1 MNQPMGITRR
11 DCVRYIAA
19 SATLGCAADHVARA
33 EEAVTRS
40 GEPVQK
46 QVAAVMT
53 VYHKWSHPDVIL
65 GKIFEGW
72 KQDGGPGS
80 ALQVVS
86 MYVDQPVPND
96 LAQKMSAKYNVPIFD
111 TIEKTVTV
119 GGDRIP
125 IDGVISLGE
134 GGNYSANEKEQ
145 DLFPRRRFFEEITDT
160 FVKCDRVVPVFNDK
174 HLGPVWSDA
183 KWMYDRALQL
193 NIPFMAGSSLPV
205 TFRTPEISVPMG
217 CQIEGAVAIGYSK
230 LDAYGCHTLESLQ
243 CLVER
248 REGGETGVRWVQ
260 CLQGEAMW
268 NAVDQ
273 GLVRKDLI
281 TAALS
286 AIPSDKKGP
295 PAMRAN
301 PQAALF
307 LFQYND
313 GLLGSVF
320 MLPDT
325 AGAISVALK
334 IKGQPQPL
342 ATWFEERKE
351 PSFPHF
357 AYLMKAIERF
367 IHSGRPSYPVER
379 TLLISGI
386 LDRALTSRHQ
396 DQRRLMTPE
405 LAIRYQ
411 PINYPHAPLPDL
423 YAGV

>member
-19 SATLGCAADHVARA
+19 SATLGCAADRVAHA

-96 LAQKMSAKYNVPIFD
+96 LAQKMSAKHNVPIFD

-205 TFRTPEISVPMG
+205 TFRTPEISVPIG
-217 CQIEGAVAIGYSK
+217 CQIEGRS
-230 LDAYGCHTLESLQ
+230 
-243 CLVER
+243 R
-248 REGGETGVRWVQ
+248 
-260 CLQGEAMW
+260 
-268 NAVDQ
+268 
-273 GLVRKDLI
+273 
-281 TAALS
+281 S
-286 AIPSDKKGP
+286 AIRDSIVMAVTRSKVFNVSSSGAREVKRVSAGCNACRAKPSGTRWT
-295 PAMRAN
+295 RA
-301 PQAALF
+301 
-307 LFQYND
+307 
-313 GLLGSVF
+313 SC
-320 MLPDT
+320 
-325 AGAISVALK
+325 
-334 IKGQPQPL
+334 
-342 ATWFEERKE
+342 
-351 PSFPHF
+351 
-357 AYLMKAIERF
+357 
-367 IHSGRPSYPVER
+367 ER
-379 TLLISGI
+379 T
-386 LDRALTSRHQ
+386 
-396 DQRRLMTPE
+396 
-405 LAIRYQ
+405 
-411 PINYPHAPLPDL
+411 
-423 YAGV
+423 